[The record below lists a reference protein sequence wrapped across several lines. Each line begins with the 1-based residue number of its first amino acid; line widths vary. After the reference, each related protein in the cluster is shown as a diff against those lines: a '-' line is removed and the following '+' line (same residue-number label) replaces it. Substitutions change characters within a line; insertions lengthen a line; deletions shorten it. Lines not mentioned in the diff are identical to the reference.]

1 MNKQAENFLLAS
13 RALYEAIE
21 GFGDEGVPSGCL
33 YAIAMETMPLQ
44 TYQSLIGILK
54 EAGLITESNHILRK
68 AMK

>member
-1 MNKQAENFLLAS
+1 
-13 RALYEAIE
+13 LYEAIE
-21 GFGDEGVPSGCL
+21 GFGGEGVPSGCL
-33 YAIAMETMPLQ
+33 YAIVMETMPLQ